1 MSSSGSGGSAA
12 STSTSTSTSAS
23 ASTSTSTSA
32 ASNKDEAPPAGN
44 PPKQPL
50 PPLPDPLP
58 GKHTDIT
65 AAIGTAWRGA
75 IGNVTGDKKNEIVVV
90 DSKAMRVLDASG
102 KELASMPVTAGIDV
116 LAIAD
121 VDGDGH
127 AEILAGWGMSRDFR
141 DAKARVTLYRVQSSK
156 LVEEL
161 VVAPE
166 TSRDEVVAVQAVD
179 KNTLLV
185 AYYDSKF
192 MVTSAY
198 AKKTDKG
205 WTLDKLASIRM
216 ANAYGRGDVD
226 GDGKP
231 DVVVGRMYGDDK
243 GVDGD
248 AFVLGDG
255 GTRTPIPTTRGLRSL
270 AVVGSDIFFGDGW
283 HQNYGEHA
291 RGFLSWAKHDKDG
304 FHTTR
309 IEDTPGQY
317 AIERIVPATIAGKP
331 ALVTLGSN
339 YVRVYSR
346 TGDTWHGLTVA
357 GIARDVAVGDL
368 DGKPGD
374 EILVIGDKSEIVDLS
389 GATWPSG

>member
-1 MSSSGSGGSAA
+1 M
-12 STSTSTSTSAS
+12 
-23 ASTSTSTSA
+23 
-32 ASNKDEAPPAGN
+32 DDAPADN

-58 GKHTDIT
+58 GKHTDVT
-65 AAIGTAWRGA
+65 AAIGAAWRGA

-90 DSKAMRVLDASG
+90 DSRAMRVLDASG

-116 LAIAD
+116 LATAD
-121 VDGDGH
+121 VDGDGR
-127 AEILAGWGMSRDFR
+127 AEILAGWGMTRDFR
-141 DAKARVTLYRVQSSK
+141 DAKARIALYRVQGAK
-156 LVEEL
+156 LVEE
-161 VVAPE
+161 VVLAPE
-166 TSRDEVVAVQAVD
+166 TSRDDVVAVQPVD
-179 KNTLLV
+179 KNTLFV
-185 AYYDSKF
+185 AYFDSKF
-192 MVTSAY
+192 MVTSGY
-198 AKKTDKG
+198 ARKTDKG
-205 WTLDKLASIRM
+205 WTLDKLGSIRM
-216 ANAYGRGDVD
+216 ATSYGRGDVD

-243 GVDGD
+243 GIDGD
-248 AFVLGDG
+248 AFVLGEG
-255 GTRTPIPTTRGLRSL
+255 GARTKIPTTRGLRSL

-291 RGFLSWAKHDKDG
+291 RGFLSWATRDKDG
-304 FHTTR
+304 FHTKR

-339 YVRVYSR
+339 YVRVYQRS
-346 TGDTWHGLTVA
+346 GDAWRGLTVA
-357 GIARDVAVGDL
+357 GTSRDVAVGDL

-374 EILVIGDKSEIVDLS
+374 EILVIGDKSEIIDLG